1 MADLFSE
8 SFKQAKAPW
17 LSREVFPSYGQ
28 THVLLSELFKNY
40 HEYGSSPFAAI
51 GATEHVFSQNP
62 AKAKIIR
69 EAKMKMQ
76 ATAVKQQQAN
86 SKPANETA
94 TISKED
100 RAEILLTAVGILQQR
115 VAENEQE
122 LQKLPQHTRRYQRT
136 PTQ

>member
-17 LSREVFPSYGQ
+17 LSREVFPLYGQ

-76 ATAVKQQQAN
+76 AIAVNQQAN
-86 SKPANETA
+86 YEFK
-94 TISKED
+94 
-100 RAEILLTAVGILQQR
+100 Q
-115 VAENEQE
+115 
-122 LQKLPQHTRRYQRT
+122 
-136 PTQ
+136 PTEPWWLRG